1 MKARQAIARAWRRG
15 KDVAGTYG
23 IGIAILVAGT
33 LAAYQFIDPAPPR
46 EITLATGEPGGAY
59 EKFGK
64 RYADI
69 LSRQGISV
77 QLRSTVGSVENLEL
91 LTADTDVD
99 LAFVQSGLAK
109 SNPSPGVV
117 ALGSLFFEPLWLFL
131 RNGFQVADIQDLVG
145 ARVAVGAEGSGTR
158 VVALTVLEANGVS
171 DSNTQIVNLPQSDM
185 FAALTDG
192 DVDAVFLVASP
203 ESEYVTQMVDATGL
217 QLHHFQR
224 TAAYARIYPFLPAV
238 LLPEGVLN
246 LERNIPA
253 TDLSTVAP
261 TALLVARESLHP
273 ALVDLLLVAAQEI
286 HGHSGLLSDAGQFPT
301 PQYSD
306 LPISAEASRHYRY
319 GPPFLLR
326 ILPFWAATL
335 VDRLKIMLLPLFGL
349 ALPLVKLAPPIY
361 EWRIRSRI
369 LRLYSEVTRL
379 DPARAGGLVNVDITE
394 RLARLDRVDRE
405 VAQLTVPLAYTDELY
420 NLRRDID
427 LVRRKLNESGQAGEA
442 DS

>member
-1 MKARQAIARAWRRG
+1 MKVRQAIARAWRRG

-23 IGIAILVAGT
+23 IAIAVIAVGM

-59 EKFGK
+59 EEFGK
-64 RYADI
+64 RYANA
-69 LSRQGISV
+69 LNRQGISV
-77 QLRSTVGSVENLEL
+77 QLRSTAGSVENLEL
-91 LTADTDVD
+91 LAADTDVD
-99 LAFVQSGLAK
+99 LAFVQSGLVK
-109 SNPSPGVV
+109 SYPSPGVV
-117 ALGSLFFEPLWLFL
+117 ALGSLFFEPLWLIL
-131 RNGFQVADIQDLVG
+131 RNGIQIAGIQDLVG

-158 VVALTVLEANGVS
+158 VVALTMLEANGVN
-171 DSNTQIVNLPQSDM
+171 DSNTQILHLPQAGM
-185 FAALTDG
+185 AAALTDG

-217 QLHHFQR
+217 HLHHFQR

-238 LLPEGVLN
+238 VLPEGILD
-246 LERNIPA
+246 LKRNIPA

-261 TALLVARESLHP
+261 TALLAARESLHP
-273 ALVDLLLVAAQEI
+273 ALVDLLLVTAQEI
-286 HGHSGLLSDAGQFPT
+286 HGQSGLLADTAQFPS
-301 PQYSD
+301 PRYSD
-306 LPISAEASRHYRY
+306 LPISPEASRHYRY
-319 GPPFLLR
+319 GPPFLQR

-335 VDRLKIMLLPLFGL
+335 VDRLKIMLLPLIGL
-349 ALPLVKLAPPIY
+349 AIPLFKLVPPIY
-361 EWRIRSRI
+361 RWRIRSRI

>member
-1 MKARQAIARAWRRG
+1 MKAGQAVARAWRRG
-15 KDVAGTYG
+15 KDIAGTYG
-23 IGIAILVAGT
+23 IGIAVFAAGM

-59 EKFGK
+59 EKFGQQ
-64 RYADI
+64 YTDI

-77 QLRSTVGSVENLEL
+77 RLRSTAGSVENLAL
-91 LTADTDVD
+91 LAADTDVD

-131 RNGFQVADIQDLVG
+131 RNGFQIADIQNLVG
-145 ARVAVGAEGSGTR
+145 ARVAVGAKGSGTR
-158 VVALTVLEANGVS
+158 AIALTLLEANGVN
-171 DSNTQIVNLPQSDM
+171 DSNTRILNLPQAEM
-185 FAALTDG
+185 VAALTDA

-203 ESEYVTQMVDATGL
+203 QSEFVNAMIDVPGAN
-217 QLHHFQR
+217 LHHFKR
-224 TAAYARIYPFLPAV
+224 TAAVARNYPFLPAI
-238 LLPEGVLN
+238 LLPEGVLS

-261 TALLVARESLHP
+261 TALLAARESLHP
-273 ALVDLLLVAAQEI
+273 ALVDLLLVTAREI
-286 HGHSGLLSDAGQFPT
+286 HGHGDLLSDAGQFPT
-301 PQYSD
+301 AQYSD

-326 ILPFWAATL
+326 VLPFWAATL
-335 VDRLKIMLLPLFGL
+335 VDRLKIMLLPLIGL
-349 ALPLVKLAPPIY
+349 ALPLLKLAPPIY
-361 EWRIRSRI
+361 RWRIRSRI
-369 LRLYSEVTRL
+369 LRLYGEVTRL
-379 DPARAGGLVNVDITE
+379 DPARAGGFAELDTIE

-427 LVRRKLNESGQAGEA
+427 LVRRKLNEGGAARS
-442 DS
+442 

>member
-1 MKARQAIARAWRRG
+1 MKARLAIARAWRRS
-15 KDVAGTYG
+15 KDIAGTYG
-23 IGIAILVAGT
+23 IGIAILAAGM
-33 LAAYQFIDPAPPR
+33 LVAYQFIDPAPPR

-77 QLRSTVGSVENLEL
+77 QLRSTAGSVENLEL
-91 LTADTDVD
+91 LAADTDVD
-99 LAFVQSGLAK
+99 LAFVQSGLVN

-131 RNGFQVADIQDLVG
+131 RNGFEIADIQDLIG

-171 DSNTQIVNLPQSDM
+171 DSNTRIVNLPQTDM
-185 FAALTDG
+185 VAALTDA

-203 ESEYVTQMVDATGL
+203 QSEFVNAMIDVTGAN
-217 QLHHFQR
+217 LHHFKR
-224 TAAYARIYPFLPAV
+224 TAAYARIYPFLPAI

-253 TDLSTVAP
+253 TDLTTVAP
-261 TALLVARESLHP
+261 TALLAARESLHP
-273 ALVDLLLVAAQEI
+273 ALVDLLLIAAQEI

-301 PQYSD
+301 ARYSD

-319 GPPFLLR
+319 GPPFLMR

-335 VDRLKIMLLPLFGL
+335 VDRLKIMLLPLIGL
-349 ALPLVKLAPPIY
+349 AIPLVKLAPPIY

-369 LRLYSEVTRL
+369 LRLYGEVTRL
-379 DPARAGGLVNVDITE
+379 DPARAGGLVNVDDTE

-427 LVRRKLNESGQAGEA
+427 LVRRKLDEGSAANS
-442 DS
+442 